1 MISMKE
7 QQTHS
12 AFEFQATLKPT
23 MMLKQ
28 GKKFMTQLG
37 FASYFSLI
45 SLMIYFDPNFST
57 RCTL

>member
-28 GKKFMTQLG
+28 GKKIYDTSG
-37 FASYFSLI
+37 FALFLLI
-45 SLMIYFDPNFST
+45 
-57 RCTL
+57 TLPVLEKVK